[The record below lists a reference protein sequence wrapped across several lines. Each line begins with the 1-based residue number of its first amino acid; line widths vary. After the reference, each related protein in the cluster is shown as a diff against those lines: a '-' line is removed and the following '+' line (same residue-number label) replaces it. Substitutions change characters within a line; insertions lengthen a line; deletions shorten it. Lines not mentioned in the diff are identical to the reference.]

1 MSIERRFFRAKKV
14 QMDSLQAFGFVKTD
28 RGYSYSEKL
37 MEGQLEAQL
46 LVTEKGEISGKVID
60 CDLGE
65 EYLPLR
71 QERQDGAFVGEV
83 RQAYLD
89 LLGRVAE
96 ACCLTLPF
104 QSDQMNRMAQR
115 IEERFGDLL
124 DCPFEKQEDY
134 QSYRVDG
141 KWYGLIYPL
150 ELSKLKGIS
159 EDLKAETAEVINL
172 KVEPK
177 YLSGLL
183 EREGIFEAYHMA
195 KKSWVTVLLND
206 SLSDQELWELIAKS
220 RQLAAPSKLSA
231 GSGPD
236 YWLIPANLKYYDI
249 DSEFAASDTILW
261 TQKASIKAGDFIFIY
276 ITAPTRAIRYACQV
290 LEANIANQ
298 GYRDLSSIKTLM
310 SLKCLKQFPDHL
322 LTADLLK
329 EYQVNAVRGPRRMS
343 QQLIAFLKEKE
354 YFNDKE

>member
-1 MSIERRFFRAKKV
+1 
-14 QMDSLQAFGFVKTD
+14 
-28 RGYSYSEKL
+28 
-37 MEGQLEAQL
+37 
-46 LVTEKGEISGKVID
+46 
-60 CDLGE
+60 
-65 EYLPLR
+65 
-71 QERQDGAFVGEV
+71 
-83 RQAYLD
+83 
-89 LLGRVAE
+89 
-96 ACCLTLPF
+96 
-104 QSDQMNRMAQR
+104 MNRMAQR

-220 RQLAAPSKLSA
+220 RQLAAPSKLSV

-261 TQKASIKAGDFIFIY
+261 TQKASIKAGDFVFIY
-276 ITAPTRAIRYACQV
+276 ITAPTRAIRYVCRV